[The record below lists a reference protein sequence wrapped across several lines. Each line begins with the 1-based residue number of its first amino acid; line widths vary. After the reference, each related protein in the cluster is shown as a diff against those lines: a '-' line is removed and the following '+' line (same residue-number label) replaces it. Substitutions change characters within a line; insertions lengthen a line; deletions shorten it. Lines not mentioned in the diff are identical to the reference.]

1 MTLNPKHP
9 DRWNKATL
17 CRTADRGEGNK
28 SFKEVILTTC
38 DKRNDEV
45 ANQVRIRI
53 QGAISDLHAS
63 NGRYHDKCKNNFMAP
78 RSIASASRKDADENP
93 NDTAFSNLISRMVS
107 NASHIWS
114 SIELH
119 NIYKYLGGS
128 VSRKYLINQ
137 VKEYF
142 GEHLIPLSSPGL
154 STMFVFAN
162 HASSIMKIEKDD
174 DEMADI
180 TNVAK
185 KIKDEIKVIPFDKSK
200 YRTSIDLNVALGES
214 SPTLLALLSEI
225 SSSLSNSLPA
235 ALIGNMVTSSFCRKY
250 TSLQLSLGIL
260 LREKKTYRTFLLLQ
274 CMLFL

>member
-1 MTLNPKHP
+1 MNVTWLQTPNIQIAGIKL
-9 DRWNKATL
+9 L

-38 DKRNDEV
+38 GKRNDEV

-63 NGRYHDKCKNNFMAP
+63 NGRYHDKCKNNCMAP

-93 NDTAFSNLISRMVS
+93 NDTAFSNLTSRMVS

-128 VSRKYLINQ
+128 VSREYLINQ

-142 GEHLIPLSSPGL
+142 GGHLIPLSSPGL

-162 HASSIMKIEKDD
+162 HASSIMKIEKT
-174 DEMADI
+174 MTKWLI
-180 TNVAK
+180 LQMLQSRLK
-185 KIKDEIKVIPFDKSK
+185 MKLKLYHLIKVNTEQVF
-200 YRTSIDLNVALGES
+200 T
-214 SPTLLALLSEI
+214 
-225 SSSLSNSLPA
+225 
-235 ALIGNMVTSSFCRKY
+235 
-250 TSLQLSLGIL
+250 
-260 LREKKTYRTFLLLQ
+260 
-274 CMLFL
+274 